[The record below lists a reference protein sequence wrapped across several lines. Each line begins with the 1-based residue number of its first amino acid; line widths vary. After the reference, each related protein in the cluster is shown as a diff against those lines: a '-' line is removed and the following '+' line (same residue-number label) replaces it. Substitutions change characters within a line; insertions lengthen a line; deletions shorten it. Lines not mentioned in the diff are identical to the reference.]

1 MAEATTGNNLAGLNQ
16 GTGIVSRISS
26 SISNVR
32 KMTSDPAVQ
41 KSVPLIFGVIV
52 AFIGLIV
59 FFTMQKSDM
68 TTLFASLPES
78 EKANV
83 IQTLKQN
90 GVDVSLNP
98 STGEV
103 IVPVKDY
110 HESRM
115 LLAGEGLPSSV
126 PDGYDTLGDMPMG
139 TSRSVEAI
147 KIKQSLEAEL
157 ARSVNHI
164 SGISS
169 ARVHLAIPEKTVF
182 AREIALPSASVFVKL
197 SNGRSLGR
205 QQVQSIVHLVASSV
219 PNLPS
224 ENITVVD
231 QFGEL
236 LSKPS
241 SDVAS
246 SASNEQM
253 SQTMRLGEIYRSR
266 IISLLTPIVGAGNLK
281 AEINVDMNFTKR
293 EITEESVDPKGN
305 ALRSEQTSLD
315 ESANPEARGIPGALS
330 NAPPLA
336 PDLKTK
342 VPEGKDAGGSLKQ
355 RSQTSVKNYEV
366 SRKVETTTA
375 QYGEIKKIKAAVI
388 IREKKIIT
396 PEGLVTFEKF
406 SDEKLLEIKSLVQ
419 EALGFDEVRGDSVT
433 VTSSPFVDI
442 LEADVVPWYENE
454 SIKELAQQLATVLIL
469 AIVIFGAL
477 HPLLKRVLV
486 PAGYTSGPGAMAADD
501 IDDADEKIEVQEG
514 ESLED
519 IKAKLKP
526 KKSAISAEMLD
537 TANTYDD
544 KVAIIRMIVG
554 DEAGRVSSVFRNMMS
569 QNAKSDEDKG

>member
-1 MAEATTGNNLAGLNQ
+1 MAEATTGNDL
-16 GTGIVSRISS
+16 TGINQSTNPISRVFK

-32 KMTSDPAVQ
+32 RMTSDPAVQ

-52 AFIGLIV
+52 AFVGLIV

-68 TTLFASLPES
+68 TTLFASLPEN
-78 EKANV
+78 EKSLV

-90 GVDVSLNP
+90 GVNASLNP

-103 IVPVKDY
+103 TVPVKDY

-126 PDGYDTLGDMPMG
+126 PDGYDVLGDMPMG

-157 ARSVNHI
+157 SRSINHI
-164 SGISS
+164 SGVNS

-197 SNGRSLGR
+197 ANGRSLGR

-241 SDVAS
+241 NNL
-246 SASNEQM
+246 SASISSEQM
-253 SQTMRLGEIYRSR
+253 SQTMRLGEIYKSR

-281 AEINVDMNFTKR
+281 AEINVDMNFTQR

-305 ALRSEQTSLD
+305 ALRSEQNSLD

-336 PDLKTK
+336 PDLKTQA
-342 VPEGKDAGGSLKQ
+342 PEGKEVGGNLKQ

-366 SRKVETTTA
+366 SRKVETTKA
-375 QYGEIKKIKAAVI
+375 QYGEIKRIKAAVI
-388 IREKKIIT
+388 IRQKEIVN
-396 PEGLVTFEKF
+396 PEGVVSFENF

-419 EALGFDEVRGDSVT
+419 EALGFDEARGDSVT
-433 VTSSPFVDI
+433 VTTSPFVDI
-442 LEADVVPWYENE
+442 LKADSVPWYENA
-454 SIKELAQQLATVLIL
+454 SIQELTQQIATVLIL

-486 PAGYTSGPGAMAADD
+486 PAGYSSGPSVMASDEEDD
-501 IDDADEKIEVQEG
+501 MDDKIEVQEG

-526 KKSAISAEMLD
+526 KKAAISAEMLD

-544 KVAIIRMIVG
+544 KVAVIRMIVG
-554 DEAGRVSSVFRNMMS
+554 DEAGRVSSVFKNMME
-569 QNAKSDEDKG
+569 KE

>member
-1 MAEATTGNNLAGLNQ
+1 MAEATTGNDLTGATQ
-16 GTGIVSRISS
+16 STGIINRIST

-32 KMTSDPAVQ
+32 RMTADPAVQ
-41 KSVPLIFGVIV
+41 KSIPLMFGVIV
-52 AFIGLIV
+52 AFAGLVV

-78 EKANV
+78 EKALV
-83 IQTLKQN
+83 VQTLKQN
-90 GVDVSLNP
+90 GVSASLNP
-98 STGEV
+98 ATGEV
-103 IVPVKDY
+103 VVPVKDY

-126 PDGYDTLGDMPMG
+126 PDGYDSLGDMPMG

-164 SGISS
+164 SGVSS

-197 SNGRSLGR
+197 ANGRSLGR

-241 SDVAS
+241 NDA
-246 SASNEQM
+246 SASISSEQM
-253 SQTMRLGEIYRSR
+253 SQTMRLGEIYKSR

-281 AEINVDMNFTKR
+281 AEINVDMNFTQR

-305 ALRSEQTSLD
+305 ALRSEQSSLD

-336 PDLKTK
+336 PDLKTQA
-342 VPEGKDAGGSLKQ
+342 PEGQGAGNTLKQ

-366 SRKVETTTA
+366 SRKVETTKA

-388 IREKKIIT
+388 IREKKIISQ
-396 PEGLVTFEKF
+396 EGIETFEKF

-419 EALGFDEVRGDSVT
+419 EALGFDEARGDSVT

-442 LEADVVPWYENE
+442 LEAEVSPWYENA
-454 SIKELAQQLATVLIL
+454 SVKELVQQLATVLIL
-469 AIVIFGAL
+469 AIVIFGAFL
-477 HPLLKRVLV
+477 PLLKRVLV
-486 PAGYTSGPGAMAADD
+486 PAGYSSGPGAMVSDAEDD
-501 IDDADEKIEVQEG
+501 EDDKIEVQEG

-526 KKSAISAEMLD
+526 KKAAISAEMLD

-544 KVAIIRMIVG
+544 KVAVIRMIVG
-554 DEAGRVSSVFRNMMS
+554 DEAGRVSSVFKNMME
-569 QNAKSDEDKG
+569 KE

>member
-16 GTGIVSRISS
+16 GTGIISRISS

-182 AREIALPSASVFVKL
+182 AREIALPSASVFIKL

-241 SDVAS
+241 NDIAA

-388 IREKKIIT
+388 IREKKIVT

-406 SDEKLLEIKSLVQ
+406 SEEKLLEIKSLVQ

-442 LEADVVPWYENE
+442 LEANVVPWYENE

-544 KVAIIRMIVG
+544 KVAVIRMIVG
-554 DEAGRVSSVFRNMMS
+554 DEAGRVSSVFKGMMEKDS
-569 QNAKSDEDKG
+569 

>member
-1 MAEATTGNNLAGLNQ
+1 MAEATTGNNLSGLSQN
-16 GTGIVSRISS
+16 TGIVSRIST

-32 KMTSDPAVQ
+32 KITSDPAVQ
-41 KSVPLIFGVIV
+41 KSIPLIFGVIV

-78 EKANV
+78 EKAAV

-98 STGEV
+98 TTGEV
-103 IVPVKDY
+103 IVPVADY

-126 PDGYDTLGDMPMG
+126 PNGYDTLGDMPMG
-139 TSRSVEAI
+139 TSRSVEAV

-157 ARSVNHI
+157 SRSINHI
-164 SGISS
+164 SGVSS

-241 SDVAS
+241 SDRS
-246 SASNEQM
+246 TSASDEQM

-281 AEINVDMNFTKR
+281 AEVNVDMNFTKR

-315 ESANPEARGIPGALS
+315 ESVNPEARGIPGALS

-336 PDLKTK
+336 PDLKTET
-342 VPEGKDAGGSLKQ
+342 PESKGVGGNLNQ

-375 QYGEIKKIKAAVI
+375 QYGEITKIKAAVI
-388 IREKKIIT
+388 IREMKT
-396 PEGLVTFEKF
+396 VSPEGTATFEKF
-406 SDEKLLEIKSLVQ
+406 SDEKLSEIKSLVQ
-419 EALGFDEVRGDSVT
+419 EALGFDEARGDSVT
-433 VTSSPFVDI
+433 VTSSPFVDA
-442 LEADVVPWYENE
+442 LEEEVAPWYENE

-469 AIVIFGAL
+469 AIVVFGAL

-486 PAGYTSGPGAMAADD
+486 PAGSTAGVGSMALDEEDD
-501 IDDADEKIEVQEG
+501 SDEKIEVQEG

-526 KKSAISAEMLD
+526 KKSSISAEMLD

-544 KVAIIRMIVG
+544 KVAVIRMIVG
-554 DEAGRVSSVFRNMMS
+554 DEAGRVSSVF
-569 QNAKSDEDKG
+569 KSMIEKDS

>member
-1 MAEATTGNNLAGLNQ
+1 MAEATTGNDLTGVNQ
-16 GTGIVSRISS
+16 STGIISRIST

-32 KMTSDPAVQ
+32 RMTSDPAVQ
-41 KSVPLIFGVIV
+41 KSIPLIFGVIV
-52 AFIGLIV
+52 AFVGLIV
-59 FFTMQKSDM
+59 FLTMQKSDM

-78 EKANV
+78 EKALV
-83 IQTLKQN
+83 VQTLKQN
-90 GVDVSLNP
+90 GVNASLNP

-103 IVPVKDY
+103 VVPVKDY

-126 PDGYDTLGDMPMG
+126 PDGYDSLGDMPMG

-157 ARSVNHI
+157 SRSINHI

-197 SNGRSLGR
+197 ANGRSLGR

-241 SDVAS
+241 NDL
-246 SASNEQM
+246 SASISSEQM
-253 SQTMRLGEIYRSR
+253 SQTMRLGEIYKSR

-281 AEINVDMNFTKR
+281 AEINVDMNFTQR

-305 ALRSEQTSLD
+305 ALRSEQSSLD

-336 PDLKTK
+336 PDLKTE
-342 VPEGKDAGGSLKQ
+342 VPEGKEAAGTLKQ
-355 RSQTSVKNYEV
+355 RSQTSVKNYEI
-366 SRKVETTTA
+366 SRKVETTKA

-388 IREKKIIT
+388 IREKKMIT
-396 PEGLVTFEKF
+396 PEGVVSFEKF

-419 EALGFDEVRGDSVT
+419 EALGFDEARGDSVT

-442 LEADVVPWYENE
+442 LEVEVAPWYENE
-454 SIKELAQQLATVLIL
+454 SVKELAQQLATVLIL

-486 PAGYTSGPGAMAADD
+486 PAGYTSGPGVMASDEEDD
-501 IDDADEKIEVQEG
+501 VDDKIEVQEG

-526 KKSAISAEMLD
+526 KKAAISAEMLD

-544 KVAIIRMIVG
+544 KVAVIRMIVG
-554 DEAGRVSSVFRNMMS
+554 DEAGRVSSVFKNMME
-569 QNAKSDEDKG
+569 KE

>member
-1 MAEATTGNNLAGLNQ
+1 MAEATTGNNLSGISQN
-16 GTGIVSRISS
+16 TGIVSRIST

-32 KMTSDPAVQ
+32 KITSDPAVQ
-41 KSVPLIFGVIV
+41 KSIPLIFGVIV

-78 EKANV
+78 EKAAV

-98 STGEV
+98 TTGEV
-103 IVPVKDY
+103 IVPVADY

-126 PDGYDTLGDMPMG
+126 PNGYDTLGDMPMG

-157 ARSVNHI
+157 SRSINHI

-236 LSKPS
+236 LSRPS
-241 SDVAS
+241 SDSSTTAS
-246 SASNEQM
+246 DEQM

-281 AEINVDMNFTKR
+281 AEVNVDMNFTKR
-293 EITEESVDPKGN
+293 ETTEESVDPKGN

-336 PDLKTK
+336 PDLTK
-342 VPEGKDAGGSLKQ
+342 ETPESKGVGANLKQ

-375 QYGEIKKIKAAVI
+375 QYGKITKIKAAVI
-388 IREKKIIT
+388 IREMKT
-396 PEGLVTFEKF
+396 VSPEGTVTFEKF
-406 SDEKLLEIKSLVQ
+406 SDEKLSEIKSLVQ

-433 VTSSPFVDI
+433 VTSSPFVDA
-442 LEADVVPWYENE
+442 LEEEVAPWYENE

-469 AIVIFGAL
+469 AIVVFGAL

-486 PAGYTSGPGAMAADD
+486 PAGSTAGVGSMALDEE
-501 IDDADEKIEVQEG
+501 DDADEKIEVQEG

-526 KKSAISAEMLD
+526 KKSSISAEMLD

-544 KVAIIRMIVG
+544 KVAVIRMIVG
-554 DEAGRVSSVFRNMMS
+554 DEAGRVSSVF
-569 QNAKSDEDKG
+569 KSMIDKDS

>member
-1 MAEATTGNNLAGLNQ
+1 MAEASTGNNIADINP
-16 GTGIVSRISS
+16 GTGIMNRISS
-26 SISNVR
+26 TYSNVR
-32 KMTSDPAVQ
+32 RMSADPAVQ
-41 KSVPLIFGVIV
+41 KSIPLVFGVIV
-52 AFIGLIV
+52 AFVGIIV
-59 FFTMQKSDM
+59 FFTMQKPGM

-78 EKANV
+78 EKSAV

-90 GVDVSLNP
+90 GVSVSLNP

-103 IVPVKDY
+103 VVPVDAY
-110 HESRM
+110 HQSRM
-115 LLAGEGLPSSV
+115 LLAAQGLPASV
-126 PDGYDTLGDMPMG
+126 PDGYQSLGDMPMG

-147 KIKQSLEAEL
+147 KIKQSMEAEL
-157 ARSVNHI
+157 SRSINFI

-182 AREIALPSASVFVKL
+182 AREIALPSASVFIKL
-197 SNGRSLGR
+197 ANGRSLGR

-219 PNLPS
+219 PNLPA

-241 SDVAS
+241 NDAAS

-266 IISLLTPIVGAGNLK
+266 VISLLTPIVGAGNLK
-281 AEINVDMNFTKR
+281 AEINVDMSFTKS

-336 PDLKTK
+336 PDLKKET
-342 VPEGKDAGGSLKQ
+342 PAAQGAGQQLKQ
-355 RSQTSVKNYEV
+355 RNQTSVKNYEV

-375 QYGEIKKIKAAVI
+375 QYGQIKKIKAAVI
-388 IREKKIIT
+388 IRERKVMAPDGT
-396 PEGLVTFEKF
+396 FAFEKF
-406 SDEKLLEIKSLVQ
+406 SDERLLEVKSLVQ
-419 EALGFDEVRGDSVT
+419 EALGFDETRGDSVT
-433 VTSSPFVDI
+433 VTSSPFIDT
-442 LEADVVPWYENE
+442 LEQVSSPWYE
-454 SIKELAQQLATVLIL
+454 SAAVKDLSQQLATVLIL

-477 HPLLKRVLV
+477 HPLLKRVLI
-486 PAGYTSGPGAMAADD
+486 PTGYAGGAGAGSMGDD
-501 IDDADEKIEVQEG
+501 EDEDSDKIEVSEG

-544 KVAIIRMIVG
+544 KVAVIRMIVG
-554 DEAGRVSSVFRNMMS
+554 DEAGRVSSVFKKMMEKDS
-569 QNAKSDEDKG
+569 

>member
-1 MAEATTGNNLAGLNQ
+1 MAEATTGNNLAGINQ

-241 SDVAS
+241 KDVAT

-388 IREKKIIT
+388 IREKKIVT

-544 KVAIIRMIVG
+544 KVAVIRMIVG
-554 DEAGRVSSVFRNMMS
+554 DEAGRVSSVFKGMMEQDS
-569 QNAKSDEDKG
+569 

>member
-1 MAEATTGNNLAGLNQ
+1 MAEATTGNDITGVNQ
-16 GTGIVSRISS
+16 STGIISRIST

-32 KMTSDPAVQ
+32 RMTSDPAVQ
-41 KSVPLIFGVIV
+41 KSIPLIFGVIV
-52 AFIGLIV
+52 AFVGLIV

-78 EKANV
+78 EKALV
-83 IQTLKQN
+83 VQTLKQN
-90 GVDVSLNP
+90 GVNASLNP

-103 IVPVKDY
+103 VVPVKDY

-126 PDGYDTLGDMPMG
+126 PDGYDSLGDMPMG

-157 ARSVNHI
+157 SRSINHI
-164 SGISS
+164 SGVSS

-197 SNGRSLGR
+197 ANGRSLGR

-241 SDVAS
+241 NDI
-246 SASNEQM
+246 SASISGEQM
-253 SQTMRLGEIYRSR
+253 SQTMRLGEIYKSR

-281 AEINVDMNFTKR
+281 AEINVDMNFTQR

-305 ALRSEQTSLD
+305 ALRSEQSSLD

-342 VPEGKDAGGSLKQ
+342 VPEGKEVGGKLKQ

-366 SRKVETTTA
+366 SRKVETTKA

-388 IREKKIIT
+388 IREKKIINT
-396 PEGLVTFEKF
+396 EGVVTFEKF
-406 SDEKLLEIKSLVQ
+406 SEEKLLEIKSLVQ
-419 EALGFDEVRGDSVT
+419 EALGFDEARGDSVT

-442 LEADVVPWYENE
+442 LEADIIPWYENE
-454 SIKELAQQLATVLIL
+454 SVKELAQQLATVLIL

-486 PAGYTSGPGAMAADD
+486 PSSYSYGPGAVASDEDD
-501 IDDADEKIEVQEG
+501 DVDDKIEVQEG

-526 KKSAISAEMLD
+526 KKAAISAEMLD

-544 KVAIIRMIVG
+544 KVAVIRMIVG
-554 DEAGRVSSVFRNMMS
+554 DEAGRVSSVFKNMME
-569 QNAKSDEDKG
+569 KE

>member
-1 MAEATTGNNLAGLNQ
+1 MAEVTTGNNLSGLNQ
-16 GTGIVSRISS
+16 STGIVSRIST

-32 KMTSDPAVQ
+32 KITSDPAVQ
-41 KSVPLIFGVIV
+41 KSIPLIFGVIV

-78 EKANV
+78 EKASV

-90 GVDVSLNP
+90 GIDVSLNP
-98 STGEV
+98 TTGEV
-103 IVPVKDY
+103 VVPVAEY

-126 PDGYDTLGDMPMG
+126 PNGYDTLGDMPMG
-139 TSRSVEAI
+139 TSRSVEAV

-157 ARSVNHI
+157 SRSINHI
-164 SGISS
+164 SGVTS

-241 SDVAS
+241 GDSSTTAS
-246 SASNEQM
+246 SEQM

-266 IISLLTPIVGAGNLK
+266 IISLLTPMVGAGNLK
-281 AEINVDMNFTKR
+281 AEVNVDMNFTKR

-330 NAPPLA
+330 NSPPLA
-336 PDLKTK
+336 PDLKQE
-342 VPEGKDAGGSLKQ
+342 VPENKGVGANLKQ

-375 QYGEIKKIKAAVI
+375 QYGEVKKIKAAVI
-388 IREKKIIT
+388 IREMKSVS
-396 PEGLVTFEKF
+396 PEGVVSFEKF

-419 EALGFDEVRGDSVT
+419 EALGFDEARGDSVT
-433 VTSSPFVDI
+433 VTSSPFVDA
-442 LEADVVPWYENE
+442 LEEEIVPWYENE
-454 SIKELAQQLATVLIL
+454 SVKELAQQLATVLIL

-486 PAGYTSGPGAMAADD
+486 PAGYTSGAGVMAADEE
-501 IDDADEKIEVQEG
+501 DDADDKIEVQEG

-526 KKSAISAEMLD
+526 KKSSISAEMLD

-544 KVAIIRMIVG
+544 KVAVIRMIVG
-554 DEAGRVSSVFRNMMS
+554 DEAGRVSSVF
-569 QNAKSDEDKG
+569 KSMIEKDS

>member
-1 MAEATTGNNLAGLNQ
+1 MAEATTGNNIAGINQ
-16 GTGIVSRISS
+16 GTGIINRLSS
-26 SISNVR
+26 TFSNVR
-32 KMTSDPAVQ
+32 RMSADPAVQ
-41 KSVPLIFGVIV
+41 KSIPLAFGVIV
-52 AFIGLIV
+52 AFIGIIV
-59 FFTMQKSDM
+59 FFTMQKSSM

-78 EKANV
+78 EKSAV

-103 IVPVKDY
+103 VVPVDAY
-110 HESRM
+110 HQSRM
-115 LLAGEGLPSSV
+115 LLASEGLPASV
-126 PDGYDTLGDMPMG
+126 PDGYQSLGDMPMG

-157 ARSVNHI
+157 SRSINFI

-182 AREIALPSASVFVKL
+182 AREIALPSASVFIKL
-197 SNGRSLGR
+197 ANGRSLGR

-219 PNLPS
+219 PSLPA

-241 SDVAS
+241 SDAAS

-266 IISLLTPIVGAGNLK
+266 VISLLTPIVGAGNLK
-281 AEINVDMNFTKR
+281 AEINVDMSFTKS

-336 PDLKTK
+336 PDLKKET
-342 VPEGKDAGGSLKQ
+342 PAGLTDGNKLKQ

-375 QYGEIKKIKAAVI
+375 QYGQIKKIKAAVI
-388 IREKKIIT
+388 IRERKVIAPDGT
-396 PEGLVTFEKF
+396 FAFEKF

-419 EALGFDEVRGDSVT
+419 EALGFDETRGDSVT

-442 LEADVVPWYENE
+442 LEQASSPWYE
-454 SIKELAQQLATVLIL
+454 STAVKDLSQQLATVLIL
-469 AIVIFGAL
+469 ALVIFGAL

-486 PAGYTSGPGAMAADD
+486 PTGHASGVGVGGMGDDDDDSAD
-501 IDDADEKIEVQEG
+501 KIEVSEG

-544 KVAIIRMIVG
+544 KVAVIRMIVG
-554 DEAGRVSSVFRNMMS
+554 DEAGRVSSVFKKMMEKDS
-569 QNAKSDEDKG
+569 

>member
-32 KMTSDPAVQ
+32 KITSDPAVQ

-241 SDVAS
+241 KDVAT

-342 VPEGKDAGGSLKQ
+342 VPEGKEAGGSLKQ

-388 IREKKIIT
+388 IREKKIVT

-544 KVAIIRMIVG
+544 KVAVIRMIVG
-554 DEAGRVSSVFRNMMS
+554 DEAGRVSSVFKGMMEQDS
-569 QNAKSDEDKG
+569 

>member
-1 MAEATTGNNLAGLNQ
+1 MAEATTGNNLSGLSQN
-16 GTGIVSRISS
+16 TGIVSRISS

-32 KMTSDPAVQ
+32 KITSDPAVQ
-41 KSVPLIFGVIV
+41 KSIPLIFGVIV

-78 EKANV
+78 EKAAV

-98 STGEV
+98 TTGEV
-103 IVPVKDY
+103 IVPVAEY

-126 PDGYDTLGDMPMG
+126 PNGYDTLGDMPMG
-139 TSRSVEAI
+139 TSRSVEAV

-157 ARSVNHI
+157 SRSINHI
-164 SGISS
+164 SGVSS

-182 AREIALPSASVFVKL
+182 AREIALPSASIFVKL

-241 SDVAS
+241 GDGSAT
-246 SASNEQM
+246 ASNEQM

-281 AEINVDMNFTKR
+281 AEVNVDMNFTKS

-336 PDLKTK
+336 PDLKK
-342 VPEGKDAGGSLKQ
+342 EAPENKGVGANLKQ

-375 QYGEIKKIKAAVI
+375 QYGQITKIKAAVI
-388 IREKKIIT
+388 IREMKSVS
-396 PEGLVTFEKF
+396 PEGTVTFEKF
-406 SDEKLLEIKSLVQ
+406 SDEKLVEIKSLVQ
-419 EALGFDEVRGDSVT
+419 EALGFDETRGDSVT
-433 VTSSPFVDI
+433 VTSSPFVDA
-442 LEADVVPWYENE
+442 LEAEIVPWYENE

-486 PAGYTSGPGAMAADD
+486 PAGYTSGVGSVALDEEDD
-501 IDDADEKIEVQEG
+501 VDEKIEVQEG

-526 KKSAISAEMLD
+526 KKSSISAEMLD

-544 KVAIIRMIVG
+544 KVAVIRMIVG
-554 DEAGRVSSVFRNMMS
+554 DEAGRVSSVF
-569 QNAKSDEDKG
+569 KGMIEKDS

>member
-1 MAEATTGNNLAGLNQ
+1 MAEATTGNDLAGANQ
-16 GTGIVSRISS
+16 STGVISRISS

-32 KMTSDPAVQ
+32 RMTSDPAVQ
-41 KSVPLIFGVIV
+41 KSIPLIFGVIV
-52 AFIGLIV
+52 AFVGLIV

-78 EKANV
+78 EKALV
-83 IQTLKQN
+83 VQTLKQN
-90 GVDVSLNP
+90 GVNASLNP

-103 IVPVKDY
+103 VVPVKDY

-126 PDGYDTLGDMPMG
+126 PDGYDSLGDMPMG

-157 ARSVNHI
+157 SRSINHI
-164 SGISS
+164 SGVSS

-197 SNGRSLGR
+197 ANGRSLGR

-241 SDVAS
+241 NDI
-246 SASNEQM
+246 SASISGEQM
-253 SQTMRLGEIYRSR
+253 SQTMRLGEIYKSR

-281 AEINVDMNFTKR
+281 AEINVDMNFTQR

-305 ALRSEQTSLD
+305 ALRSEQSSLD

-342 VPEGKDAGGSLKQ
+342 VPEGKEVGGKLKQ

-366 SRKVETTTA
+366 SRKVETTKA

-388 IREKKIIT
+388 IREKKIINT
-396 PEGLVTFEKF
+396 EGVITFEKF
-406 SDEKLLEIKSLVQ
+406 SEEKLLEIKSLVQ
-419 EALGFDEVRGDSVT
+419 EALGFDEARGDSVT

-442 LEADVVPWYENE
+442 LEADIIPWYENE
-454 SIKELAQQLATVLIL
+454 SVKELAQQLATVLIL

-486 PAGYTSGPGAMAADD
+486 PSSYSYGPGAVASDEDD
-501 IDDADEKIEVQEG
+501 DVDDKIEVQEG

-526 KKSAISAEMLD
+526 KKAAISAEMLD

-544 KVAIIRMIVG
+544 KVAVIRMIVG
-554 DEAGRVSSVFRNMMS
+554 DEAGRVSSVFKNMME
-569 QNAKSDEDKG
+569 KE

>member
-1 MAEATTGNNLAGLNQ
+1 MAEATTGYNIAGINQ
-16 GTGIVSRISS
+16 GTGIISRISS

-52 AFIGLIV
+52 AFVGLIV
-59 FFTMQKSDM
+59 FFTMQKADM
-68 TTLFASLPES
+68 TTLFASLPEN
-78 EKANV
+78 EKSAV

-90 GVDVSLNP
+90 GVNVSLNP

-103 IVPVKDY
+103 IVPLEDY
-110 HESRM
+110 HNSRM
-115 LLAGEGLPSSV
+115 LLAAEGLPSSV
-126 PDGYDTLGDMPMG
+126 PDGYDNLSDMPMG

-147 KIKQSLEAEL
+147 RIKQSLEAEL
-157 ARSVNHI
+157 SRSINFI

-205 QQVQSIVHLVASSV
+205 QQIQSIVHLVASSV

-241 SDVAS
+241 GDAAGT
-246 SASNEQM
+246 ASNEQM
-253 SQTMRLGEIYRSR
+253 SQTMRLGEIYKSR
-266 IISLLTPIVGAGNLK
+266 VISLLTPIVGAGNLK
-281 AEINVDMNFTKR
+281 AEINVDMNFTKS

-315 ESANPEARGIPGALS
+315 ESAKPEARGIPGALS

-336 PDLKTK
+336 PDLNKEA
-342 VPEGKDAGGSLKQ
+342 PEGKGAGKNLQQ

-375 QYGEIKKIKAAVI
+375 QYGVIKKIKAAVI
-388 IREKKIIT
+388 TREKKVLT
-396 PEGLVTFEKF
+396 AEGTYTFETLSK
-406 SDEKLLEIKSLVQ
+406 EKLLEIKSLVQ
-419 EALGFDEVRGDSVT
+419 EALGFDEARGDSVT
-433 VTSSPFVDI
+433 VTSSPFVDM
-442 LEADVVPWYENE
+442 LEADIEPWYENN
-454 SIKELAQQLATVLIL
+454 SIKEMLQQFATILIL

-477 HPLLKRVLV
+477 HPLLKRVMV
-486 PAGYTSGPGAMAADD
+486 PAGFSSGVGSMAGDEIDAD
-501 IDDADEKIEVQEG
+501 DEKIEVQEG

-544 KVAIIRMIVG
+544 KVAVIRMIVG
-554 DEAGRVSSVFRNMMS
+554 DEAGRVSSVFKGMMGNDARDS
-569 QNAKSDEDKG
+569 

>member
-1 MAEATTGNNLAGLNQ
+1 MAEATTGNNLAGLDQ
-16 GTGIVSRISS
+16 GTGIMSRVSSTF
-26 SISNVR
+26 SNVR
-32 KMTSDPAVQ
+32 RMSADPAVQ
-41 KSVPLIFGVIV
+41 KSVPLVFGVIV
-52 AFIGLIV
+52 AFIGIIV
-59 FFTMQKSDM
+59 FFTMQKPDM

-78 EKANV
+78 EKSAV

-103 IVPVKDY
+103 VVPLDAY
-110 HESRM
+110 HQARM
-115 LLAGEGLPSSV
+115 LLAAEGLPASV
-126 PDGYDTLGDMPMG
+126 PDGYQSLGDMPMG

-157 ARSVNHI
+157 ARSVNFI

-182 AREIALPSASVFVKL
+182 ARELALPSASVFVKL

-219 PNLPS
+219 PNLPA

-241 SDVAS
+241 SDVGS
-246 SASNEQM
+246 SVSNEQM

-266 IISLLTPIVGAGNLK
+266 VISLLTPMVGAGNLK
-281 AEINVDMNFTKR
+281 AEINVDMNFTKSQ
-293 EITEESVDPKGN
+293 TTTESVDPKGN

-315 ESANPEARGIPGALS
+315 ESANPEAKGIPGALT

-336 PDLKTK
+336 PDLKTTT
-342 VPEGKDAGGSLKQ
+342 PDALNAGNNLKQ

-366 SRKVETTTA
+366 SKKVETTTA
-375 QYGEIKKIKAAVI
+375 QYGQISKIKAAVI
-388 IREKKIIT
+388 IREKKIIAEDGT
-396 PEGLVTFEKF
+396 GSFEKLT
-406 SDEKLLEIKSLVQ
+406 DKQLLEIKSLVQ
-419 EALGFDEVRGDSVT
+419 EALGFDKARGDSVT

-442 LEADVVPWYENE
+442 MEKEIAPWYE
-454 SIKELAQQLATVLIL
+454 SSAVKDLAQQLATVLIL

-486 PAGYTSGPGAMAADD
+486 PSGFAPGAGSIAD
-501 IDDADEKIEVQEG
+501 IDEDDNDKVEVSEG

-526 KKSAISAEMLD
+526 KKTAISAEMLD

-544 KVAIIRMIVG
+544 KVAVIRMIVG
-554 DEAGRVSSVFRNMMS
+554 DEAGRVSSVFKSMMEKDS
-569 QNAKSDEDKG
+569 

>member
-1 MAEATTGNNLAGLNQ
+1 MAEATAENNLVGINQ
-16 GTGIVSRISS
+16 GTGVISRISS
-26 SISNVR
+26 AVSNVR
-32 KMTSDPAVQ
+32 KITSDPAVQ

-52 AFIGLIV
+52 AFIGIIV
-59 FFTMQKSDM
+59 FFTMQKSEM

-78 EKANV
+78 EKSAV
-83 IQTLKQN
+83 VQALKQN

-103 IVPVKDY
+103 IVPLNDY
-110 HESRM
+110 HQSRM
-115 LLAGEGLPSSV
+115 LLAAEGLPASV
-126 PDGYDTLGDMPMG
+126 PDGYQSLGDMPMG

-157 ARSVNHI
+157 SRSITFI

-182 AREIALPSASVFVKL
+182 ARELALPSASVFIKL
-197 SNGRSLGR
+197 ANGRSLGR

-219 PNLPS
+219 PSLPS
-224 ENITVVD
+224 ENITVID

-241 SDVAS
+241 SDAGSTAS
-246 SASNEQM
+246 DEQM

-266 IISLLTPIVGAGNLK
+266 VVSLLTPMVGAGNLK
-281 AEINVDMNFTKR
+281 AEINVDMSFTKS
-293 EITEESVDPKGN
+293 EITEESVDPTGN

-336 PDLKTK
+336 PDLKTET
-342 VPEGKDAGGSLKQ
+342 PAAQGEANNLKQ

-375 QYGEIKKIKAAVI
+375 QYGQIKKIKAAVI
-388 IREKKIIT
+388 IREKKIIAPDGT
-396 PEGLVTFEKF
+396 ISFDKL
-406 SDEKLLEIKSLVQ
+406 SDEKILEIKSLVQ
-419 EALGFDEVRGDSVT
+419 EALGFDKVRGDSVT

-442 LEADVVPWYENE
+442 MEVAAAPWYE
-454 SIKELAQQLATVLIL
+454 SDAVRDLAQQLATVLIL

-486 PAGYTSGPGAMAADD
+486 PSGYSTGMGAMSGDD
-501 IDDADEKIEVQEG
+501 DEKDNEKIEVSEG

-526 KKSAISAEMLD
+526 KKASISAEMLD

-544 KVAIIRMIVG
+544 KVAVIRMIVG
-554 DEAGRVSSVFRNMMS
+554 DEAGRVSSVFKRMM
-569 QNAKSDEDKG
+569 QNDN

>member
-1 MAEATTGNNLAGLNQ
+1 MAEATTGNNLSGLSQN
-16 GTGIVSRISS
+16 TGIVSRIST

-32 KMTSDPAVQ
+32 KITSDPAVQ
-41 KSVPLIFGVIV
+41 KSIPLIFGVIV

-78 EKANV
+78 EKAAV

-98 STGEV
+98 TTGEV
-103 IVPVKDY
+103 IVPVEDY

-126 PDGYDTLGDMPMG
+126 PNGYDTLGDMPMG
-139 TSRSVEAI
+139 TSRSVEAV

-157 ARSVNHI
+157 ARSINHI
-164 SGISS
+164 SGVSS

-241 SDVAS
+241 SDRSTTAS
-246 SASNEQM
+246 DEQM

-281 AEINVDMNFTKR
+281 AEVNVDMNFTKR

-330 NAPPLA
+330 NSPPLA
-336 PDLKTK
+336 PDLKKET
-342 VPEGKDAGGSLKQ
+342 PESKGVGGNLKQ

-375 QYGEIKKIKAAVI
+375 QYGEITKIKAAVI
-388 IREKKIIT
+388 IREMKT
-396 PEGLVTFEKF
+396 VSPEGTVSFEKF
-406 SDEKLLEIKSLVQ
+406 SDEKLSEIKSLVQ
-419 EALGFDEVRGDSVT
+419 EALGFDEARGDSVT
-433 VTSSPFVDI
+433 VTSSPFVDA
-442 LEADVVPWYENE
+442 LEVEVAPWYENE

-486 PAGYTSGPGAMAADD
+486 PAGYTAGVGSMALDEE
-501 IDDADEKIEVQEG
+501 DDADEKIEVQEG

-526 KKSAISAEMLD
+526 KKSSISAEMLD

-544 KVAIIRMIVG
+544 KVAVIRMIVG
-554 DEAGRVSSVFRNMMS
+554 DEAGRVSSVF
-569 QNAKSDEDKG
+569 KSMIEKDS

>member
-1 MAEATTGNNLAGLNQ
+1 
-16 GTGIVSRISS
+16 
-26 SISNVR
+26 
-32 KMTSDPAVQ
+32 
-41 KSVPLIFGVIV
+41 
-52 AFIGLIV
+52 
-59 FFTMQKSDM
+59 MQKSEM

-78 EKANV
+78 EKSAV
-83 IQTLKQN
+83 VHALKQN

-103 IVPVKDY
+103 IVPLNDY
-110 HESRM
+110 HQSRM
-115 LLAGEGLPSSV
+115 LLAAEGLPASV
-126 PDGYDTLGDMPMG
+126 PDGYQSLGDMPMG

-157 ARSVNHI
+157 SRSITFI

-182 AREIALPSASVFVKL
+182 ARELALPSASVFIKL
-197 SNGRSLGR
+197 ANGRSLGR

-219 PNLPS
+219 PSLPS
-224 ENITVVD
+224 ENITVID

-241 SDVAS
+241 SDAGSTAS
-246 SASNEQM
+246 DEQM

-266 IISLLTPIVGAGNLK
+266 VVSLLTPMVGAGNLK
-281 AEINVDMNFTKR
+281 AEINVDMSFTKS
-293 EITEESVDPKGN
+293 EITEESVDPTGN

-336 PDLKTK
+336 PDLKTET
-342 VPEGKDAGGSLKQ
+342 PAAQGEANNLKQ

-375 QYGEIKKIKAAVI
+375 QYGQIKKIKAAVI
-388 IREKKIIT
+388 IREKKIIAPDGT
-396 PEGLVTFEKF
+396 ISFDKL
-406 SDEKLLEIKSLVQ
+406 SDEKILEIKSLVQ
-419 EALGFDEVRGDSVT
+419 EALGFDKVRGDSVT

-442 LEADVVPWYENE
+442 MEVAAAPWYE
-454 SIKELAQQLATVLIL
+454 SDAVRDLAQQLATVLIL

-486 PAGYTSGPGAMAADD
+486 PSGYSTGMGAMSGDD
-501 IDDADEKIEVQEG
+501 DEMDNEKIEVSEG

-526 KKSAISAEMLD
+526 KKASISAEMLD

-544 KVAIIRMIVG
+544 KVAVIRMIVG
-554 DEAGRVSSVFRNMMS
+554 DEAGRVSSVFKRMM
-569 QNAKSDEDKG
+569 QNDN

>member
-1 MAEATTGNNLAGLNQ
+1 MAEATTGTNLSGFNQ
-16 GTGIVSRISS
+16 GSGIISRISS
-26 SISNVR
+26 TFSNVR
-32 KMTSDPAVQ
+32 RMSSDPAVQ
-41 KSVPLIFGVIV
+41 KSIPLAFGVLVTFLGI
-52 AFIGLIV
+52 II
-59 FFTMQKSDM
+59 FFSMQKADM

-78 EKANV
+78 EKSSV
-83 IQTLKQN
+83 IQALKQN
-90 GVDVSLNP
+90 GVSVSLNP

-103 IVPVKDY
+103 MVPLDEY
-110 HESRM
+110 HNSRM
-115 LLAGEGLPSSV
+115 LLAAEGLPSSV
-126 PDGYDTLGDMPMG
+126 PDGYNTLGDMPMG

-147 KIKQSLEAEL
+147 KIKQSLESEL
-157 ARSVNHI
+157 SRSINFI

-169 ARVHLAIPEKTVF
+169 ARVHLAIPERTVF
-182 AREIALPSASVFVKL
+182 ARETSLPSASVFVKL
-197 SNGRSLGR
+197 AGGRSLGR

-241 SDVAS
+241 TDSSS

-266 IISLLTPIVGAGNLK
+266 IISLLTPIIGAGNLK
-281 AEINVDMNFTKR
+281 AEVNVDMNFTKS

-305 ALRSEQTSLD
+305 ALRSEQSSLD
-315 ESANPEARGIPGALS
+315 ETANPEARGIPGALA

-336 PDLKTK
+336 ADLKK
-342 VPEGKDAGGSLKQ
+342 ESPAAQGAAAQLKQ

-366 SRKVETTTA
+366 SKKIETTTA
-375 QYGEIKKIKAAVI
+375 QYGKITKIKAAVI
-388 IREKKIIT
+388 LREKKIIS
-396 PEGLVTFEKF
+396 PEGVISFEKL
-406 SDEKLLEIKSLVQ
+406 SDEKILEIKSLVM
-419 EALGFDEVRGDSVT
+419 EALGFDKSRGDSVT
-433 VTSSPFVDI
+433 VTSSPFVDM
-442 LEADVVPWYENE
+442 LEASVSPWYENDN
-454 SIKELAQQLATVLIL
+454 IKDIAQQLATVLIL

-486 PAGYTSGPGAMAADD
+486 PSGYGPVGMGSFEEENVDD
-501 IDDADEKIEVQEG
+501 DKVEVSEG
-514 ESLED
+514 ESLEE

-526 KKSAISAEMLD
+526 KKTAISAEMLD

-544 KVAIIRMIVG
+544 KVAVIRMIVG
-554 DEAGRVSSVFRNMMS
+554 DEAGRVSSVFKAMM
-569 QNAKSDEDKG
+569 AKET

>member
-1 MAEATTGNNLAGLNQ
+1 MAEATTGNNLTGMNQ
-16 GTGIVSRISS
+16 GTGIVGRISS

-32 KMTSDPAVQ
+32 KMTADPAVQ
-41 KSVPLIFGVIV
+41 KSIPLIFGVIV

-157 ARSVNHI
+157 ARSINHI

-205 QQVQSIVHLVASSV
+205 QQVQSIVHLVSSSV

-224 ENITVVD
+224 EKITVVD

-241 SDVAS
+241 NDVGTS
-246 SASNEQM
+246 SSNEQM

-336 PDLKTK
+336 PDLKTT
-342 VPEGKDAGGSLKQ
+342 VPEGKDAGGTLKQ

-366 SRKVETTTA
+366 SRKIETTTA

-388 IREKKIIT
+388 IREKKIVS
-396 PEGLVTFEKF
+396 PEGLVSYEKI

-419 EALGFDEVRGDSVT
+419 EALGYDEVRGDSVT
-433 VTSSPFVDI
+433 VKSSPFVDI
-442 LEADVVPWYENE
+442 LEEDVVPWYENE

-486 PAGYTSGPGAMAADD
+486 PAGYTSGPGVMVGDD
-501 IDDADEKIEVQEG
+501 IDEDDEKIEVQEG

-544 KVAIIRMIVG
+544 KVAVIRMIVG
-554 DEAGRVSSVFRNMMS
+554 DEAGRVSSVFKGMMERDS
-569 QNAKSDEDKG
+569 

>member
-1 MAEATTGNNLAGLNQ
+1 MAEATTGNNLAGLDQ
-16 GTGIVSRISS
+16 GTGIMSRVSSTF
-26 SISNVR
+26 SNVR
-32 KMTSDPAVQ
+32 RMSADPAVQ
-41 KSVPLIFGVIV
+41 KSIPLVFGVIV
-52 AFIGLIV
+52 AFIGIIV
-59 FFTMQKSDM
+59 FFTMQKPNM

-78 EKANV
+78 EKSAV

-103 IVPVKDY
+103 VVPLDAY
-110 HESRM
+110 HQARM
-115 LLAGEGLPSSV
+115 LLAAEGLPASV
-126 PDGYDTLGDMPMG
+126 PDGYQSLGDMPMG

-157 ARSVNHI
+157 ARSVNFI

-182 AREIALPSASVFVKL
+182 ARELALPSASVFVKL

-219 PNLPS
+219 PNLPA

-241 SDVAS
+241 SDVGS
-246 SASNEQM
+246 TVSNEQM

-266 IISLLTPIVGAGNLK
+266 VISLLTPMVGAGNLK
-281 AEINVDMNFTKR
+281 AEINVDMNFTKSQ
-293 EITEESVDPKGN
+293 TTTESVDPKGN

-315 ESANPEARGIPGALS
+315 ESANPEAKGIPGALT

-336 PDLKTK
+336 PDLKTTT
-342 VPEGKDAGGSLKQ
+342 PDALNAGNNLKQ

-366 SRKVETTTA
+366 SKKIETTTA
-375 QYGEIKKIKAAVI
+375 QYGQISKIKAAVI
-388 IREKKIIT
+388 IREKKIIAEDGT
-396 PEGLVTFEKF
+396 GSFEKLT
-406 SDEKLLEIKSLVQ
+406 DNQLLEIKSLVQ
-419 EALGFDEVRGDSVT
+419 EALGFDKARGDSVT

-442 LEADVVPWYENE
+442 MEKEIAPWYE
-454 SIKELAQQLATVLIL
+454 SSAVKDLAQQLATVLIL

-486 PAGYTSGPGAMAADD
+486 PSGFAPGAGSIAD
-501 IDDADEKIEVQEG
+501 IDEDDNDKVEVSEG

-526 KKSAISAEMLD
+526 KKTAISAEMLD

-544 KVAIIRMIVG
+544 KVAVIRMIVG
-554 DEAGRVSSVFRNMMS
+554 DEAGRVSSVFKSMMEKDS
-569 QNAKSDEDKG
+569 

>member
-1 MAEATTGNNLAGLNQ
+1 MAEATTGNNLSGLNQ
-16 GTGIVSRISS
+16 STGIVSRIST

-32 KMTSDPAVQ
+32 KITSDPAVQ
-41 KSVPLIFGVIV
+41 KSIPLIFGVIV

-78 EKANV
+78 EKASV

-90 GVDVSLNP
+90 GIDVSLNP
-98 STGEV
+98 TTGEV
-103 IVPVKDY
+103 VVPVAEY

-126 PDGYDTLGDMPMG
+126 PNGYDTLGDMPMG
-139 TSRSVEAI
+139 TSRSVEAV

-157 ARSVNHI
+157 SRSINHI
-164 SGISS
+164 SGVTS

-241 SDVAS
+241 GDSSTTAS
-246 SASNEQM
+246 SEQM

-266 IISLLTPIVGAGNLK
+266 IISLLTPMVGAGNLK
-281 AEINVDMNFTKR
+281 AEVNVDMNFTKR

-330 NAPPLA
+330 NSPPLA
-336 PDLKTK
+336 PDLKK
-342 VPEGKDAGGSLKQ
+342 EAPENKGVGANLKQ

-375 QYGEIKKIKAAVI
+375 QYGEVKKIKAAVI
-388 IREKKIIT
+388 IREMKSVS
-396 PEGLVTFEKF
+396 PEGVVSFEKF

-419 EALGFDEVRGDSVT
+419 EALGFDEARGDSVT
-433 VTSSPFVDI
+433 VTSSPFVDA
-442 LEADVVPWYENE
+442 LEEEIVPWYENE
-454 SIKELAQQLATVLIL
+454 SVKELAQQLATVLIL

-486 PAGYTSGPGAMAADD
+486 PAGYTSGAGVMAADEE
-501 IDDADEKIEVQEG
+501 DDADDKIEVQEG

-526 KKSAISAEMLD
+526 KKSSISAEMLD

-544 KVAIIRMIVG
+544 KVAVIRIIVG
-554 DEAGRVSSVFRNMMS
+554 DEAGRVSSVF
-569 QNAKSDEDKG
+569 KSMIEKDS

>member
-1 MAEATTGNNLAGLNQ
+1 MAEATAANNLVGINQ
-16 GTGIVSRISS
+16 GTGVISRISS
-26 SISNVR
+26 AVSNVR

-41 KSVPLIFGVIV
+41 KSVPLVFGVIV
-52 AFIGLIV
+52 AFIGIIV
-59 FFTMQKSDM
+59 FFTMQKSEM

-78 EKANV
+78 EKSAV
-83 IQTLKQN
+83 VQALKQN

-103 IVPVKDY
+103 IVPLNDY
-110 HESRM
+110 HQSRM
-115 LLAGEGLPSSV
+115 LLAAEGLPASV
-126 PDGYDTLGDMPMG
+126 PDGYQSLGDMPMG

-157 ARSVNHI
+157 SRSITFI

-182 AREIALPSASVFVKL
+182 ARELALPSASVFIKL
-197 SNGRSLGR
+197 ANGRSLGR

-219 PNLPS
+219 PSLPS
-224 ENITVVD
+224 ENITVID

-241 SDVAS
+241 SDAGSTAS
-246 SASNEQM
+246 DEQM

-266 IISLLTPIVGAGNLK
+266 VVSLLTPMVGAGNLK
-281 AEINVDMNFTKR
+281 TEINVDMSFTKS
-293 EITEESVDPKGN
+293 EITEESVDPTGN

-336 PDLKTK
+336 PDLKTNTPAAK
-342 VPEGKDAGGSLKQ
+342 GAGNDLKQ

-366 SRKVETTTA
+366 SRKVETTVA
-375 QYGEIKKIKAAVI
+375 QYGQIKKIKAAVI
-388 IREKKIIT
+388 IREKKVIAPDGTIS
-396 PEGLVTFEKF
+396 FEKL

-419 EALGFDEVRGDSVT
+419 EALGFDKVRGDSVT

-442 LEADVVPWYENE
+442 MEVAAAPWYE
-454 SIKELAQQLATVLIL
+454 SDAVRDIAQQLATVLIL

-486 PAGYTSGPGAMAADD
+486 PSGYSSGMGAMSSDD
-501 IDDADEKIEVQEG
+501 DEMDNEKIEVSEG

-526 KKSAISAEMLD
+526 KKSTISAEMLD

-544 KVAIIRMIVG
+544 KVAVIRMIVG
-554 DEAGRVSSVFRNMMS
+554 DEAGRVSSVFKRMM
-569 QNAKSDEDKG
+569 QNDN

>member
-1 MAEATTGNNLAGLNQ
+1 MAEATTGNNLAGLDQ
-16 GTGIVSRISS
+16 GTGIMSRVSSTF
-26 SISNVR
+26 SNVR
-32 KMTSDPAVQ
+32 RMSADPAVQ
-41 KSVPLIFGVIV
+41 KSVPLVFGVIV
-52 AFIGLIV
+52 AFIGIIV
-59 FFTMQKSDM
+59 FFTMQKPDM

-78 EKANV
+78 EKSAV

-103 IVPVKDY
+103 IVPLDAY
-110 HESRM
+110 HQARM
-115 LLAGEGLPSSV
+115 LLAAEGLPASV
-126 PDGYDTLGDMPMG
+126 PDGYQSLGDMPMG

-157 ARSVNHI
+157 ARSVNFI

-182 AREIALPSASVFVKL
+182 ARELALPSASVFVKL

-219 PNLPS
+219 PNLPA

-241 SDVAS
+241 SDIAS
-246 SASNEQM
+246 TVSNEQM

-266 IISLLTPIVGAGNLK
+266 VISLLTPMVGAGNLK
-281 AEINVDMNFTKR
+281 AEINVDMNFTKSQ
-293 EITEESVDPKGN
+293 ITTESVDPKGN

-315 ESANPEARGIPGALS
+315 ESANPEAKGIPGALS

-336 PDLKTK
+336 PDLKQT
-342 VPEGKDAGGSLKQ
+342 VPDAQNAGMSLKQ

-366 SRKVETTTA
+366 SKKVETTTA
-375 QYGEIKKIKAAVI
+375 QYGQISKIKAAVI
-388 IREKKIIT
+388 IREKKIIA
-396 PEGLVTFEKF
+396 EDGSVAFEKLT
-406 SDEKLLEIKSLVQ
+406 DEKLLQIKSLVQ
-419 EALGFDEVRGDSVT
+419 EALGFDKARGDSVT

-442 LEADVVPWYENE
+442 MEKEIAPWYE
-454 SIKELAQQLATVLIL
+454 SSAVKDLAQQLATVLIL

-486 PAGYTSGPGAMAADD
+486 PSGFAPGAGSIAD
-501 IDDADEKIEVQEG
+501 IDEDDVDKVEVSEG

-526 KKSAISAEMLD
+526 KKTAISAEMLD

-544 KVAIIRMIVG
+544 KVAVIRMIVG
-554 DEAGRVSSVFRNMMS
+554 DEAGRVSSVFKRMMEKDS
-569 QNAKSDEDKG
+569 

>member
-1 MAEATTGNNLAGLNQ
+1 MAEATTGNNIAGINQ
-16 GTGIVSRISS
+16 GTGIISRISS

-59 FFTMQKSDM
+59 FFTMQKADM

-78 EKANV
+78 EKSVV

-90 GVDVSLNP
+90 GVNVSLNP

-103 IVPVKDY
+103 TVPLEDY
-110 HESRM
+110 HNSRM
-115 LLAGEGLPSSV
+115 LLAAEGLPSSV
-126 PDGYDTLGDMPMG
+126 PDGYDNLSDMPMG

-147 KIKQSLEAEL
+147 RIKQSLESEL
-157 ARSVNHI
+157 SRSINFI

-197 SNGRSLGR
+197 SSGRSLGR
-205 QQVQSIVHLVASSV
+205 QQIQSIVHLVASSV

-241 SDVAS
+241 SDAASTAS
-246 SASNEQM
+246 SEQM
-253 SQTMRLGEIYRSR
+253 SQTMRLGEIYKSR
-266 IISLLTPIVGAGNLK
+266 VISLLTPIVGAGNLK
-281 AEINVDMNFTKR
+281 AEINVDMNFTKS

-305 ALRSEQTSLD
+305 ALRSEQSSLD

-336 PDLKTK
+336 PDLKK
-342 VPEGKDAGGSLKQ
+342 EAPESAGAGTNLKQ

-375 QYGEIKKIKAAVI
+375 QYGVIKKIKAAVI
-388 IREKKIIT
+388 IREKKVLT
-396 PEGLVTFEKF
+396 AEGTYTFETLSK
-406 SDEKLLEIKSLVQ
+406 EKLIEIKSLVQ
-419 EALGFDEVRGDSVT
+419 EALGFDEARGDSVT

-442 LEADVVPWYENE
+442 LEADIEPWYENN
-454 SIKELAQQLATVLIL
+454 SIKEMLQQFATILIL

-477 HPLLKRVLV
+477 HPLLKRVMV
-486 PAGYTSGPGAMAADD
+486 PAASFSSGGGAMAGDEID
-501 IDDADEKIEVQEG
+501 IDDEKIEVQEG

-544 KVAIIRMIVG
+544 KVAVIRMIVG
-554 DEAGRVSSVFRNMMS
+554 DEAGRVSSVFKGMMGNDARDS
-569 QNAKSDEDKG
+569 

>member
-41 KSVPLIFGVIV
+41 KSIPLIFGVIV

-241 SDVAS
+241 SDVAT

-342 VPEGKDAGGSLKQ
+342 VPEGKEASGSLKQ

-388 IREKKIIT
+388 IREKKIVT
-396 PEGLVTFEKF
+396 PEGLVTYEKF

-442 LEADVVPWYENE
+442 LEADVIPWYENE

-544 KVAIIRMIVG
+544 KVAVIRMIVG
-554 DEAGRVSSVFRNMMS
+554 DEAGRVSSVFKGMMEQDS
-569 QNAKSDEDKG
+569 

>member
-1 MAEATTGNNLAGLNQ
+1 MADATTGNNVAGINQ
-16 GTGIVSRISS
+16 GTGIISRISS

-32 KMTSDPAVQ
+32 KITSDPAVQ
-41 KSVPLIFGVIV
+41 KSIPLIFGVIV
-52 AFIGLIV
+52 AFVGLIV
-59 FFTMQKSDM
+59 FFTMQKPDM

-78 EKANV
+78 EKSAV

-90 GVDVSLNP
+90 GVDVSLNS

-110 HESRM
+110 HQSRM

-126 PDGYDTLGDMPMG
+126 PDGYDNLSDMPMG
-139 TSRSVEAI
+139 TSRSVEAVR
-147 KIKQSLEAEL
+147 IKQSLEAEL
-157 ARSVNHI
+157 SRSINFI

-182 AREIALPSASVFVKL
+182 AREVALPSASVFVKL

-205 QQVQSIVHLVASSV
+205 QQVQSIIHLVASSV

-241 SDVAS
+241 SDAAA

-253 SQTMRLGEIYRSR
+253 SQTMRLGEIYKSR
-266 IISLLTPIVGAGNLK
+266 VISLLTPIVGAGNLK
-281 AEINVDMNFTKR
+281 AEINVDMNYTKR
-293 EITEESVDPKGN
+293 EVTEESVDPKGN

-336 PDLKTK
+336 PDLNKEA
-342 VPEGKDAGGSLKQ
+342 PEGQAAGGNLKQ

-375 QYGEIKKIKAAVI
+375 QYGVVKKIQAAVI
-388 IREKKIIT
+388 IREKKILT
-396 PEGLVTFEKF
+396 PEGTFTFQKLNEG
-406 SDEKLLEIKSLVQ
+406 ELLEIRSLVQ
-419 EALGFDEVRGDSVT
+419 EALGFDKARGDSVT

-442 LEADVVPWYENE
+442 LEADVEPWYENS
-454 SIKELAQQLATVLIL
+454 SIKEMLQQFATVLIL

-486 PAGYTSGPGAMAADD
+486 PAGYSTGPGAMAGDD
-501 IDDADEKIEVQEG
+501 YDDDDEKIEVQEG

-544 KVAIIRMIVG
+544 KVAVIRMIVG
-554 DEAGRVSSVFRNMMS
+554 DEAGRVSSVFKGMMEKDS
-569 QNAKSDEDKG
+569 

>member
-1 MAEATTGNNLAGLNQ
+1 MAEATTGNNIAGINQ
-16 GTGIVSRISS
+16 GTGIISRISS

-59 FFTMQKSDM
+59 FFTMQKADM
-68 TTLFASLPES
+68 TTLFASLPEN
-78 EKANV
+78 EKSAV

-90 GVDVSLNP
+90 GVNVSLNP

-103 IVPVKDY
+103 IVPLEDY
-110 HESRM
+110 HNSRM
-115 LLAGEGLPSSV
+115 LLAAEGLPSSV
-126 PDGYDTLGDMPMG
+126 PDGYDNLSDMPMG

-147 KIKQSLEAEL
+147 RIKQSLEAEL
-157 ARSVNHI
+157 SRSINFI

-205 QQVQSIVHLVASSV
+205 QQIQSIVHLVASSV

-241 SDVAS
+241 GDAAGT
-246 SASNEQM
+246 ASNEQM
-253 SQTMRLGEIYRSR
+253 SQTMRLGEIYKSR
-266 IISLLTPIVGAGNLK
+266 VISLLTPIVGAGNLK
-281 AEINVDMNFTKR
+281 AEINVDMNFTKS

-315 ESANPEARGIPGALS
+315 ESAKPEARGIPGALS

-336 PDLKTK
+336 PDLNKEA
-342 VPEGKDAGGSLKQ
+342 PEGKGAGKNLQQ

-375 QYGEIKKIKAAVI
+375 QYGVIKKIKAAVI
-388 IREKKIIT
+388 IREKKILT
-396 PEGLVTFEKF
+396 AEGTYTFETLSK
-406 SDEKLLEIKSLVQ
+406 EKLLEIKSLVQ
-419 EALGFDEVRGDSVT
+419 EALGFDEARGDSVT
-433 VTSSPFVDI
+433 VTSSPFVDM
-442 LEADVVPWYENE
+442 LEADIEPWYENN
-454 SIKELAQQLATVLIL
+454 SIKEMLQQFATVLIL

-477 HPLLKRVLV
+477 HPLLKRVMV
-486 PAGYTSGPGAMAADD
+486 PAGFSSGVGSMAGDE
-501 IDDADEKIEVQEG
+501 IDVDDEKIEVQEG

-544 KVAIIRMIVG
+544 KVAVIRMIVG
-554 DEAGRVSSVFRNMMS
+554 DEAGRVSSVFKGMMGNDARDS
-569 QNAKSDEDKG
+569 

>member
-1 MAEATTGNNLAGLNQ
+1 MAEATTGNNLSGLSQN
-16 GTGIVSRISS
+16 TGIVSRISTS
-26 SISNVR
+26 FSNVR
-32 KMTSDPAVQ
+32 KITSDPAVQ
-41 KSVPLIFGVIV
+41 KSIPLIFGVIV

-78 EKANV
+78 EKAAV

-98 STGEV
+98 TTGEV
-103 IVPVKDY
+103 IVPVADY

-126 PDGYDTLGDMPMG
+126 PNGYDTLGDMPMG
-139 TSRSVEAI
+139 TSRSVEAV

-157 ARSVNHI
+157 SRSINHI
-164 SGISS
+164 SGVSS

-241 SDVAS
+241 SDRS
-246 SASNEQM
+246 TTTSDEQM

-281 AEINVDMNFTKR
+281 AEVNVDMNFTKR

-315 ESANPEARGIPGALS
+315 ESVNPEARGIPGALS

-336 PDLKTK
+336 PDLTK
-342 VPEGKDAGGSLKQ
+342 ETPESKGVGGNLNQ

-375 QYGEIKKIKAAVI
+375 QYGEITKIKAAVI
-388 IREKKIIT
+388 IREMKT
-396 PEGLVTFEKF
+396 VSPEGTATFKKF
-406 SDEKLLEIKSLVQ
+406 SDEKLSEIKSLVQ
-419 EALGFDEVRGDSVT
+419 EALGFDEARGDSVT
-433 VTSSPFVDI
+433 VTSSPFVDA
-442 LEADVVPWYENE
+442 LEEEVAPWYENE

-469 AIVIFGAL
+469 AIVVFGAL

-486 PAGYTSGPGAMAADD
+486 PAGSTAGVGSIALDEQ
-501 IDDADEKIEVQEG
+501 DDADEKIEVQEG

-526 KKSAISAEMLD
+526 KKSSISAEMLD

-544 KVAIIRMIVG
+544 KVAVIRMIVG
-554 DEAGRVSSVFRNMMS
+554 DEAGRVSSVF
-569 QNAKSDEDKG
+569 KSMIDKDS

>member
-1 MAEATTGNNLAGLNQ
+1 MAEATTGNNIAGLDQ
-16 GTGIVSRISS
+16 GTGIISRVSSTF
-26 SISNVR
+26 SNVR
-32 KMTSDPAVQ
+32 RMSADPAVQ
-41 KSVPLIFGVIV
+41 KSIPLVFGVIV
-52 AFIGLIV
+52 AFIGIVV
-59 FFTMQKSDM
+59 FFTMQKPDM

-78 EKANV
+78 EKSAV

-103 IVPVKDY
+103 IVPLDAY
-110 HESRM
+110 HQARM
-115 LLAGEGLPSSV
+115 LLAAEGLPASV
-126 PDGYDTLGDMPMG
+126 PDGYQSLGDMPMG

-157 ARSVNHI
+157 ARSVNFI

-182 AREIALPSASVFVKL
+182 ARELALPSASVFVKL

-219 PNLPS
+219 PNLPA

-241 SDVAS
+241 SDVGS
-246 SASNEQM
+246 TVSNEQM

-266 IISLLTPIVGAGNLK
+266 VISLLTPMVGAGNLK
-281 AEINVDMNFTKR
+281 AEINVDMNFTKSQ
-293 EITEESVDPKGN
+293 TTTESVDPKGN

-315 ESANPEARGIPGALS
+315 ESANPEAKGIPGALS

-336 PDLKTK
+336 PDLKQT
-342 VPEGKDAGGSLKQ
+342 VPDAQNAGNNLKQ

-366 SRKVETTTA
+366 SKKIETTTA
-375 QYGEIKKIKAAVI
+375 QYGQISKIKAAVI
-388 IREKKIIT
+388 IREKKIIAEDGT
-396 PEGLVTFEKF
+396 GSFEKLT
-406 SDEKLLEIKSLVQ
+406 DKQLLEIKSLVQ
-419 EALGFDEVRGDSVT
+419 EALGFDKARGDSVT

-442 LEADVVPWYENE
+442 MEKEIAPWYE
-454 SIKELAQQLATVLIL
+454 SSAVKDLAQQLATVLIL

-486 PAGYTSGPGAMAADD
+486 PSGFAPGAGSIVDSDEDD
-501 IDDADEKIEVQEG
+501 NDKVEVSEG

-526 KKSAISAEMLD
+526 KKTAISAEMLD

-544 KVAIIRMIVG
+544 KVAVIRMIVG
-554 DEAGRVSSVFRNMMS
+554 DEAGRVSSVFKRMMEKD
-569 QNAKSDEDKG
+569 N

>member
-1 MAEATTGNNLAGLNQ
+1 MAEATTGNNLSGLNQ
-16 GTGIVSRISS
+16 STGIVSRIST

-32 KMTSDPAVQ
+32 KITSDPAVQ
-41 KSVPLIFGVIV
+41 KSIPLIFGVIV

-78 EKANV
+78 EKASV
-83 IQTLKQN
+83 MQTLKQN
-90 GVDVSLNP
+90 GIDVSLNP
-98 STGEV
+98 TTGEV
-103 IVPVKDY
+103 VVPVAEY

-126 PDGYDTLGDMPMG
+126 PNGYDTLGDMPMG
-139 TSRSVEAI
+139 TSRSVEAV

-157 ARSVNHI
+157 SRSINHI
-164 SGISS
+164 SGVTS

-241 SDVAS
+241 GDSSTTAS
-246 SASNEQM
+246 SEQM

-266 IISLLTPIVGAGNLK
+266 IISLLTPMVGAGNLK
-281 AEINVDMNFTKR
+281 AEVNVDMNFTKR

-330 NAPPLA
+330 NSPPLA
-336 PDLKTK
+336 PDLKQQA
-342 VPEGKDAGGSLKQ
+342 PENKGVGANLKQ

-375 QYGEIKKIKAAVI
+375 QYGEVKKIKAAVI
-388 IREKKIIT
+388 IREMKSVS
-396 PEGLVTFEKF
+396 PEGVVSFEKF

-419 EALGFDEVRGDSVT
+419 EALGFDEARGDSVT
-433 VTSSPFVDI
+433 VTSSPFVDA
-442 LEADVVPWYENE
+442 LEEEIVPWYENE
-454 SIKELAQQLATVLIL
+454 SVKELAQQLATVLIL

-486 PAGYTSGPGAMAADD
+486 PAGYTSGAGVMATDEE
-501 IDDADEKIEVQEG
+501 DDADDKIEVQEG

-526 KKSAISAEMLD
+526 KKSSISAEMLD

-544 KVAIIRMIVG
+544 KVAVIRMIVG
-554 DEAGRVSSVFRNMMS
+554 DEAGRVSSVF
-569 QNAKSDEDKG
+569 KSMIEKDS

>member
-1 MAEATTGNNLAGLNQ
+1 MAEATTGNDITGVNQ
-16 GTGIVSRISS
+16 STSIISRIST

-32 KMTSDPAVQ
+32 RMTSDPAVQ
-41 KSVPLIFGVIV
+41 KSIPLIFGVIV
-52 AFIGLIV
+52 AFVGLIV

-78 EKANV
+78 EKSLV
-83 IQTLKQN
+83 VQTLKQN
-90 GVDVSLNP
+90 GVNASLNP

-103 IVPVKDY
+103 VVPVKDY

-147 KIKQSLEAEL
+147 KIKQSLESEL
-157 ARSVNHI
+157 ARSINHI
-164 SGISS
+164 SGVSS

-182 AREIALPSASVFVKL
+182 AREIALPSASIFVKL
-197 SNGRSLGR
+197 ANGRSLGR

-241 SDVAS
+241 NDL
-246 SASNEQM
+246 SASISSEQM
-253 SQTMRLGEIYRSR
+253 SQTMRLGEIYKSR

-281 AEINVDMNFTKR
+281 AEINVDMNFTQR

-305 ALRSEQTSLD
+305 ALRSEQSSLD

-336 PDLKTK
+336 PDLKTQ
-342 VPEGKDAGGSLKQ
+342 VPEGKAADGTLKQ

-366 SRKVETTTA
+366 SRKVETTKA

-388 IREKKIIT
+388 VREKKTIN
-396 PEGLVTFEKF
+396 PEGIVTFEKF
-406 SDEKLLEIKSLVQ
+406 SDEKLLEIKSLVK
-419 EALGFDEVRGDSVT
+419 EALGFDEARGDSVT

-442 LEADVVPWYENE
+442 LEADEVPWYEND
-454 SIKELAQQLATVLIL
+454 SVKELAQQLATVLIL

-486 PAGYTSGPGAMAADD
+486 PVGYTSGPGVMASDVEDEVDD
-501 IDDADEKIEVQEG
+501 KIEVQEG

-526 KKSAISAEMLD
+526 KKAAISAEMLD

-544 KVAIIRMIVG
+544 KVAVIRMIVG
-554 DEAGRVSSVFRNMMS
+554 DEAGRVSSVFKNMME
-569 QNAKSDEDKG
+569 KE

>member
-1 MAEATTGNNLAGLNQ
+1 MAEATTGNNLSGLNQ
-16 GTGIVSRISS
+16 STGIVSRIST

-32 KMTSDPAVQ
+32 KITSDPAVQ
-41 KSVPLIFGVIV
+41 KSIPLIFGVIV

-78 EKANV
+78 EKASV

-90 GVDVSLNP
+90 GIDVSLNP
-98 STGEV
+98 TTGEV
-103 IVPVKDY
+103 VVPVAEY

-126 PDGYDTLGDMPMG
+126 PNGYDTLGDMPMG
-139 TSRSVEAI
+139 TSRSVEAV

-157 ARSVNHI
+157 SRSINHI
-164 SGISS
+164 SGVTS

-241 SDVAS
+241 GDSSTTAS
-246 SASNEQM
+246 SEQM

-266 IISLLTPIVGAGNLK
+266 IISLLTPMVGAGNLK
-281 AEINVDMNFTKR
+281 AEVNVDMNFTKR

-330 NAPPLA
+330 NSPPLA
-336 PDLKTK
+336 PDLKRE
-342 VPEGKDAGGSLKQ
+342 VPENKGVGANLKQ

-375 QYGEIKKIKAAVI
+375 QYGEVKKIKAAVI
-388 IREKKIIT
+388 IREMKSVS
-396 PEGLVTFEKF
+396 PEGVVSFEKF

-419 EALGFDEVRGDSVT
+419 EALGFDEARGDSVT
-433 VTSSPFVDI
+433 VTSSPFVDA
-442 LEADVVPWYENE
+442 LEEEIVPWYENE
-454 SIKELAQQLATVLIL
+454 SVKELAQQLATVLIL

-486 PAGYTSGPGAMAADD
+486 PAGYTSGAGVMAADED
-501 IDDADEKIEVQEG
+501 DDADDKIEVQEG

-526 KKSAISAEMLD
+526 KKSSISAEMLD

-544 KVAIIRMIVG
+544 KVAVIRMIVG
-554 DEAGRVSSVFRNMMS
+554 DEAGRVSSVF
-569 QNAKSDEDKG
+569 KSMIEKDS